1 VQTSNPQKKLHKGL
15 EWFSDLVNL
24 GNVLSRVGKQLPW
37 SIGILIKFEITL
49 CLKKVST
56 FYLSVT
62 SSNLN
67 RFSIFCIAG
76 KRTKFATGRIWQCPP
91 HLRYVATLPW
101 ESKTSNFLQI
111 WKKTRTDCIAVI
123 EDLEHVL
130 ASLKRFW
137 GWSIVSPLGG
147 AEPLGEP
154 DTLNLKSHNSV
165 TPWVNI
171 SKF

>member
-1 VQTSNPQKKLHKGL
+1 MFCHELGNSCRDQSAFWLNLKLHCVPKG
-15 EWFSDLVNL
+15 FNF
-24 GNVLSRVGKQLPW
+24 LPVCNFVKSW
-37 SIGILIKFEITL
+37 PIF
-49 CLKKVST
+49 
-56 FYLSVT
+56 
-62 SSNLN
+62 N
-67 RFSIFCIAG
+67 FCIAG
-76 KRTKFATGRIWQCPP
+76 KRTKFVTGCIWQCPP

-111 WKKTRTDCIAVI
+111 WKKTGTDCIAVI